1 VGGLRASLGVTPGQ
15 RAIQIEETVTML
27 NDHFV
32 QSEVEYQRQQR
43 LAAAAE
49 YRRARSAARVRSL
62 RDRLAAAVE
71 QVTTIRRHH
80 GQPRHATTGEQT
92 ARAT

>member
-1 VGGLRASLGVTPGQ
+1 
-15 RAIQIEETVTML
+15 ML

-32 QSEVEYQRQQR
+32 QSEVDYLRQQR

-62 RDRLAAAVE
+62 RDRLTAAVV
-71 QVTTIRRHH
+71 QLTTIR
-80 GQPRHATTGEQT
+80 PRHDQSRQVRTGEQT
-92 ARAT
+92 ARAV